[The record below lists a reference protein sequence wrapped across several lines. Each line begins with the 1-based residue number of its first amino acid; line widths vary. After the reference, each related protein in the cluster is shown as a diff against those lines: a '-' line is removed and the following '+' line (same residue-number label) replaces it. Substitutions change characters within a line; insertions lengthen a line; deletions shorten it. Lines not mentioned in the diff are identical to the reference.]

1 MTDRQNTG
9 RWRHHIM
16 AAVATTA
23 LMLVAATAR
32 GQDQLPAKFAN
43 DPVAKAVGPQIFN
56 AALKEGSVVWY
67 GATSSD
73 AFLNGGGI
81 ERFEKRFG
89 IRLEQVQGRLRA
101 LTDRLKTEGAVGRVS
116 ADVFQAND
124 QYLLEVHKEGLMA
137 KWKPPAPELDK
148 FDPNSFVRD
157 PEGYWWPV
165 QISAQAL
172 VVNTKMVDP
181 SEIKSYWDLVNPKW
195 QGKVV
200 TRDPRSAGGGLN
212 QFMGFMVEPSLG
224 MDFIKKF
231 VEVTKP
237 VIIQG
242 GTSATRDAVIR
253 GQFAIGLNGRGE
265 FMLDL
270 PKGAPLAFVVPKE
283 GQAWTPSSIGM
294 LEKAPH
300 PNAAKLLLTWFYE
313 FPQLQ
318 LWTEVARGLPHPDVK
333 EKVPEMSISSYPL
346 MKRIPEDVLEDSDG
360 FVKQMETVFGIR

>member
-1 MTDRQNTG
+1 MSG
-9 RWRHHIM
+9 RKQSRRHSIM
-16 AAVATTA
+16 AAVAA
-23 LMLVAATAR
+23 LLFASPAIA
-32 GQDQLPAKFAN
+32 QSQLPAKFAN
-43 DPVAKAVGPQIFN
+43 DPVAQAVGPEVFN
-56 AALKEGSVVWY
+56 AALKEARVVWY

-73 AFLNGGGI
+73 AFLSGGGI

-89 IRLEQVQGRLRA
+89 IRLEQVQGRLRG
-101 LTDRLKTEGAVGRVS
+101 LTDRLKTEGAVGRIS
-116 ADVFQAND
+116 ADIFQAND
-124 QYLLEVHKEGLMA
+124 QYLLEIYKAGLMA

-148 FDPNSFVRD
+148 FDPNSFMRN

-172 VVNTKMVDP
+172 VVNTKMVKPD
-181 SEIKSYWDLVNPKW
+181 EIKSYWDLVDPKW

-212 QFMGFMVEPSLG
+212 QFMGFMVEPTLG

-231 VEVTKP
+231 AATKP
-237 VIIQG
+237 SIIQG
-242 GTSATRDAVIR
+242 GTAATKDAVIR

-283 GQAWTPSSIGM
+283 GQSWTPSSIGM
-294 LEKAPH
+294 LDKAPH

-318 LWTEVARGLPHPDVK
+318 LWTDVARGLPHPDVK
-333 EKVPEMSISSYPL
+333 ESVPEMSIARYPL
-346 MKRIPEDVLEDSDG
+346 MTRIPEDVLEDSDG